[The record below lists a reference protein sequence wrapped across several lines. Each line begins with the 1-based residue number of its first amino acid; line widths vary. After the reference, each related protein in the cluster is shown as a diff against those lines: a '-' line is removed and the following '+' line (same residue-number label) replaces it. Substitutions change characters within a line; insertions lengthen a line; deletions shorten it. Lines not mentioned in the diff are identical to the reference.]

1 MNVLQVLHTSLADFR
16 SNGHRIRRMASAT
29 WGILDINSVRLEVR
43 KIVSPFAELLLLDE
57 LLVVS
62 HGLILSVYDMRSREW
77 K

>member
-1 MNVLQVLHTSLADFR
+1 MEEEDAYESDFFENLR
-16 SNGHRIRRMASAT
+16 F
-29 WGILDINSVRLEVR
+29 R